1 MITLKIKDCNN
12 EVIMITPWQKE
23 FIPQVG
29 DSILLYRGID
39 EKQVKA
45 NVLHRVFDTKEM
57 SLVTLI
63 TDYTDKLISH
73 A

>member
-1 MITLKIKDCNN
+1 MITLKIKDFED
-12 EVIMITPWQKE
+12 EVIAILPWE
-23 FIPQVG
+23 EAYIPQVG
-29 DSILLYRGID
+29 DSITLYRGIND
-39 EKQVKA
+39 TKAVA
-45 NVLHRVFDTKEM
+45 NVLRRVFDTKEM

>member
-1 MITLKIKDCNN
+1 
-12 EVIMITPWQKE
+12 MITPWQKE

>member
-1 MITLKIKDCNN
+1 MITLKIKDCYN

>member
-1 MITLKIKDCNN
+1 MITLEIKDCNN